1 MERYQNIA
9 KKKKSLEHAWRD
21 DYDIDMSQ
29 QVIDSR
35 RPHIRRLEKVNLSN
49 VKTTNFIDKKLQF
62 VQ

>member
-35 RPHIRRLEKVNLSN
+35 RPH
-49 VKTTNFIDKKLQF
+49 T
-62 VQ
+62 